1 MTDTPYYPTADAFSG
16 VTLKRGLAWIFDIII
31 IGVLCALALPFTA
44 FTGIFFFPALMLTVG
59 FFYRWF
65 TIANGSATWGMRM
78 FGITLRDLYG
88 RPLSSGTALAHT
100 LGYTISVCIA
110 PLQLISVI
118 LMLVSRESKGLTD
131 YLLGT
136 YAMNRYA

>member
-1 MTDTPYYPTADAFSG
+1 MTDSPYYPTSDAFSG
-16 VTLKRGLAWIFDIII
+16 VTLKRGIAWLFDMVI
-31 IGVLCALALPFTA
+31 IGVICVLVLPFTA
-44 FTGIFFFPALMLTVG
+44 FTGVFFFPALMLLIG
-59 FFYRWF
+59 FLYRWF

-78 FGITLRDLYG
+78 VGITLRDHYG
-88 RPLSSGTALAHT
+88 RPLSSGTAFAHT
-100 LGYTISVCIA
+100 FGYSVSVCIA

-118 LMLVSRESKGLTD
+118 LMLVSRESRGLTD